1 MQQLDLKDLTWRQST
16 PILRPLLRILRHA
29 TLVSITVGALLTTYF
44 MLKAPAPSAEALATP
59 APVTSPTPPT
69 PPHESASEAAL
80 PEPVSPQSLQSAESS
95 HRWITATVEPRDT
108 LSEIFK
114 RHGVKVEDAY
124 AAAKLKEAAVLRKI
138 RPGQEIRLV
147 AGEDDFL
154 AALRYPIDT
163 FTTLRIVRENEQ
175 LRATVVTRTPE
186 VRVRSSKAI
195 IWSSLLGA
203 ADGIDLDFDTVYDFA
218 RLFGWQVDFNREIQP
233 GDQFSVIFEELYLDG
248 KKVGNGDILAAELI
262 TAKGRLRAIHH
273 RDAQGHITHYA
284 PNGDGI
290 QRSFLRSP
298 IKFGQVTSNFSHRRF
313 HPILKKWRPHRG
325 VDYGAPTGTP
335 VLATGD
341 GVVTLAGRKRG
352 YGKTITIRHGF
363 GYTTLYAHLSGY
375 AKKVKSGARVKQ
387 GEVIGYVGSTGWSTG
402 PHLHYEFRVNGV
414 HRNPLTVTLPKS
426 APIDSEYRQ
435 EFLTQAAYWS
445 AELDRIGATSLAEID
460 RVH

>member
-16 PILRPLLRILRHA
+16 PILRPLLRILRHV

-59 APVTSPTPPT
+59 APVASSAPPVQ
-69 PPHESASEAAL
+69 SAAAPVAAL
-80 PEPVSPQSLQSAESS
+80 PEPVSPQPAESN
-95 HRWITATVEPRDT
+95 RQWLTATVEPRDT
-108 LSEIFK
+108 LSDIFK
-114 RHGVKVEDAY
+114 RHGIKVEHAY
-124 AAAKLKEAAVLRKI
+124 AAAKLKEAAILRKI
-138 RPGQEIRLV
+138 RPGQKIQL
-147 AGEDDFL
+147 AMNDDGGL
-154 AALRYPIDT
+154 AALRYSLDT

-175 LRATVVTRTPE
+175 MRAAVVTRTPE
-186 VRVRSSKAI
+186 VRVRSAKAA

-203 ADGIDLDFDTVYDFA
+203 ARGIDIDFDTIYDFA
-218 RLFGWQVDFNREIQP
+218 RLFGWQVDFNKEIQP
-233 GDQFSVIFEELYLDG
+233 GDQFSVIFQELYLDG

-273 RDAQGHITHYA
+273 RDAHDHITHYA

-363 GYTTLYAHLSGY
+363 GYTTLYAHLNGY
-375 AKKVKSGARVKQ
+375 ATGVKSGARVKQ

-445 AELDRIGATSLAEID
+445 AELDEIGATSLAEID
-460 RVH
+460 RVQ